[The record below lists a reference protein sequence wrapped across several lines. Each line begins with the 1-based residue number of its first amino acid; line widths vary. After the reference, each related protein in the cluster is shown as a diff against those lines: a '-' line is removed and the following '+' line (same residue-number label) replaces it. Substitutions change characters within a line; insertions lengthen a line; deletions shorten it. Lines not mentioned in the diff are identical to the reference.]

1 MIYLMARIEF
11 RGENYKNIPYF
22 SQSINH
28 LMKIVYLEWLISS
41 RQGTLK
47 RKERFQEILLI
58 QNMNEEAHFIHDN
71 FFLEVALIFHM
82 NFLFHLSI
90 LALFSS
96 FHISE
101 TPNENKDIHKV
112 KTLTIVTNPR

>member
-11 RGENYKNIPYF
+11 RGENNKNIPYF

-28 LMKIVYLEWLISS
+28 LMKIVNLEWFISS
-41 RQGTLK
+41 RQGILK
-47 RKERFQEILLI
+47 RKECFQEILLI
-58 QNMNEEAHFIHDN
+58 QNMNEEANFINDI

-82 NFLFHLSI
+82 NFLYHLSI
-90 LALFSS
+90 LALCPS

-101 TPNENKDIHKV
+101 TPDENKDIYK
-112 KTLTIVTNPR
+112 L